1 MRAAPRRRKPF
12 QGKELELLGFA
23 VVVILIT
30 THKILPLGVLIR
42 LTVVFVVELRPAV
55 VVAFVVERKPA
66 LSDLVKQNFLFHAVV
81 MLFHFVS
88 PKKVMSA
95 RASLIQTLH
104 INAHGISLAGRAI
117 SSIRFRASS
126 RSAKWYL

>member
-1 MRAAPRRRKPF
+1 MRAAPPRRKSF
-12 QGKELELLGFA
+12 QGKDLVVPIIPLGFA
-23 VVVILIT
+23 VVVIVIA
-30 THKILPLGVLIR
+30 THVIRPLLSFVR
-42 LTVVFVVELRPAV
+42 LTVELNLVEPIFVVQV
-55 VVAFVVERKPA
+55 VVMV
-66 LSDLVKQNFLFHAVV
+66 
-81 MLFHFVS
+81 FHFVS